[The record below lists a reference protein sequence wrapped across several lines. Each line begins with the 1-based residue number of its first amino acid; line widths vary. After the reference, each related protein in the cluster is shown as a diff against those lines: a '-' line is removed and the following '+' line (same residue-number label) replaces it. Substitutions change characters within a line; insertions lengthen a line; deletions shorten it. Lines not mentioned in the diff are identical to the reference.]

1 MAEYKY
7 CPCGERFIGSGL
19 RCIVC
24 REYYWT
30 QYHEGIPYRLRVE
43 RWEVLEK
50 AEVLG

>member
-7 CPCGERFIGSGL
+7 CPCGVYFFGRL
-19 RCIVC
+19 RCVRC
-24 REYYWT
+24 REFYWR
-30 QYHEGIPYRLRVE
+30 QVYDGVPYKLRVE